1 MSVRPY
7 PITAL
12 ASASALGADD
22 DSAMAA
28 LRAGRSALSEHGAD
42 MGLPF
47 TTWTGLVPTELAPI
61 PDRFAARDT
70 RQARLLWHLL
80 RDMHEPLAAARARW
94 GAGRIGIALGTT
106 TGGVHATEKAVAG
119 WPDHTPPQDFIVQRH
134 NLHMT
139 GNLAGELAG
148 IEGPALIQSSAC
160 SSSSK
165 VFGSAR
171 RMLDLGLVDAVLVGG
186 IDSHARFTLLGF
198 HGLGILSSSKCR
210 PLSEDREGINIGE
223 GGALLL
229 LEREGPA
236 KAWLRGVGETSDAHH
251 MTQPH
256 PEGAGLSAAIEDALA
271 QAGLPADAVDLVNA
285 HATGTRLNDATEA
298 KALTRSLPH
307 APYVAATKGY
317 TGHTLGA
324 CGGIELA
331 MCVRALQE
339 GWAPGTHTEGPWAAE
354 ASQLNLSTAPVT
366 RDFRVALNVSAAFA
380 GHNAAV
386 LLEAP

>member
-1 MSVRPY
+1 M
-7 PITAL
+7 
-12 ASASALGADD
+12 
-22 DSAMAA
+22 
-28 LRAGRSALSEHGAD
+28 
-42 MGLPF
+42 
-47 TTWTGLVPTELAPI
+47 
-61 PDRFAARDT
+61 
-70 RQARLLWHLL
+70 
-80 RDMHEPLAAARARW
+80 
-94 GAGRIGIALGTT
+94 
-106 TGGVHATEKAVAG
+106 
-119 WPDHTPPQDFIVQRH
+119 
-134 NLHMT
+134 
-139 GNLAGELAG
+139 
-148 IEGPALIQSSAC
+148 
-160 SSSSK
+160 
-165 VFGSAR
+165 
-171 RMLDLGLVDAVLVGG
+171 
-186 IDSHARFTLLGF
+186 
-198 HGLGILSSSKCR
+198 
-210 PLSEDREGINIGE
+210 
-223 GGALLL
+223 
-229 LEREGPA
+229 
-236 KAWLRGVGETSDAHH
+236 GETSDAHH

-256 PEGAGLSAAIEDALA
+256 PEGAGLSAIEDALA

-354 ASQLNLSTAPVT
+354 AAQLNLSTEPVT